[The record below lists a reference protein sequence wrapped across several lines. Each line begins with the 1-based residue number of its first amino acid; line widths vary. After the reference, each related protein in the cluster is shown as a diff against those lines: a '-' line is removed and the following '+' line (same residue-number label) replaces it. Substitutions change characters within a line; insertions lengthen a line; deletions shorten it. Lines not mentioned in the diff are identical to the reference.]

1 MENISLSNN
10 KQFCYYDLIEDIKL
24 YFLKNGYKLL
34 DLNDNNLVSN
44 FRNFL
49 KYYSSNN
56 IDL

>member
-24 YFLKNGYKLL
+24 YCVKNGYKLL
-34 DLNDNNLVSN
+34 DLNDNKLVSN

-49 KYYSSNN
+49 KYYSSND
-56 IDL
+56 IDI

>member
-24 YFLKNGYKLL
+24 YCVKNGYKLL

-49 KYYSSNN
+49 KYYSSND

>member
-1 MENISLSNN
+1 MENISLSDN
-10 KQFCYYDLIEDIKL
+10 KQFCYYELLEDIKL
-24 YFLKNGYKLL
+24 YCEKYGYKLL